1 MTTQTSRRQFLR
13 SACALAATG
22 VASPLAINLAAISA
36 ASAQGATDYKALVYF
51 SLGGG
56 NDHLSMYVP
65 YDTTS
70 YNRYN
75 AMRGGLALARAG
87 LLPLTAASPQGG
99 RQIGLSGNLTSIKTL
114 YDAQRVAVL
123 ANVGSL
129 VQPVTKPQVV
139 AGTAVYPRLLNSHY
153 DQTNIWATLD
163 IANPFGWGG
172 RLGDIFAPGNGS
184 NALFTTISATG
195 GFSQLLVGDQT
206 AFFAVNESGAPA
218 LFYTPGSTFDAVIN
232 GSAQRTNL
240 LEKAYSQTN
249 ELLRNGADTLG
260 NAILPESQFPPP
272 PVSLGVSSGAQQLLT
287 VARIIGAQAAL
298 GVRRQVFYVD
308 LGSGFDSHNGQAY
321 EHPRNMTRLN
331 EALAYFDVLLGQ
343 LNMRNNVTLF
353 TGSEFGRTLIPN
365 GDGTD
370 HGWASHHLVMGGKVR
385 GGNIYGALPTI
396 EPDGPDFIGGSNMIP
411 TIAVEQYAA
420 TLGKWMGVS
429 DTNLDDIFPNLTRFA
444 TRDLGFMMA

>member
-1 MTTQTSRRQFLR
+1 MTTQASRRQFLR
-13 SACALAATG
+13 TACALAATG
-22 VASPLAINLAAISA
+22 VASPLAINLAAIGA

-75 AMRGGLALARAG
+75 TIRGGLALARAG

-99 RQIGLSGNLTSIKTL
+99 RQIGFSGNLGGVKSL

-123 ANVGSL
+123 ANVGAL
-129 VQPVTKPQVV
+129 VQPVTKPQVI

-153 DQTNIWATLD
+153 DQTNIWTSLD

-172 RLGDIFAPGNGS
+172 RLGDIFSPGNGS
-184 NALFTTISATG
+184 NSLFTTISANG

-206 AFFAVNESGAPA
+206 PFFTVNEAGAPQT
-218 LFYTPGSTFDAVIN
+218 FYAPGSTFDAVIN

-240 LEKAYSQTN
+240 LEKAYSQVN
-249 ELLRNGADTLG
+249 ERLRDGAVILG
-260 NAILPESQFPPP
+260 NAMLPENQFPAVPG
-272 PVSLGVSSGAQQLLT
+272 SLGVNSGAQQLLT
-287 VARIIGAQAAL
+287 VARIIGAQSVL

-308 LGSGFDSHNGQAY
+308 LGSGFDSHNGQGY

-331 EALAYFDVLLGQ
+331 EALTYFDVLLGQ

-370 HGWASHHLVMGGKVR
+370 HGWASHHLVMGGKVL

-396 EPDGPDFIGGSNMIP
+396 EPEGPDFIGGGNMIP
-411 TIAVEQYAA
+411 TISIEQYAA

-429 DTNLDDIFPNLTRFA
+429 DTNLNDIFPNLGQFTP
-444 TRDLGFMMA
+444 RDLGFMVA